1 MWAERGMLTPGCTS
15 PLTVSQGRE
24 RQERGPAGVDMERKR
39 TDACSVSQRPPQMR
53 RGGTIPK
60 GEGGKN
66 GQHQLRV
73 KDRRTNELL
82 PGKAAGTLAI
92 GSQRR
97 PTSHLGH
104 SDNYTLLGGDCRGR
118 TLPSKGRSDSLLAP
132 TTTVFTFLCYCKV
145 VITYVYI
152 YLFQ

>member
-1 MWAERGMLTPGCTS
+1 MLSEPASPRDAKSGDDPERGRREERAAS
-15 PLTVSQGRE
+15 AQGE
-24 RQERGPAGVDMERKR
+24 RQ
-39 TDACSVSQRPPQMR
+39 
-53 RGGTIPK
+53 
-60 GEGGKN
+60 
-66 GQHQLRV
+66 
-73 KDRRTNELL
+73 TNELL

-118 TLPSKGRSDSLLAP
+118 TLPSKGRRDSLLAP
-132 TTTVFTFLCYCKV
+132 TTTTVFTFLCYCKV

>member
-1 MWAERGMLTPGCTS
+1 MLSEPASPPDAKSGDDPERGRREERAAS
-15 PLTVSQGRE
+15 AQGE
-24 RQERGPAGVDMERKR
+24 RQ
-39 TDACSVSQRPPQMR
+39 
-53 RGGTIPK
+53 
-60 GEGGKN
+60 
-66 GQHQLRV
+66 
-73 KDRRTNELL
+73 TNELL

-132 TTTVFTFLCYCKV
+132 TTTTTTTVFTFLCYCKV
-145 VITYVYI
+145 VIMYVYI